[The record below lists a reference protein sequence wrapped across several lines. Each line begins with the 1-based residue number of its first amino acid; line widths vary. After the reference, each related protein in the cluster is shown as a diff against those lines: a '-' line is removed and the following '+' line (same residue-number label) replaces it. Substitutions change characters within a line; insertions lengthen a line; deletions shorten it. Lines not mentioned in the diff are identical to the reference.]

1 MLGSRSVGAADCRH
15 GLIAIKGRHPIDWPG
30 FRRIIMSL
38 DNRNINLLASL
49 RIFTVDQWPRRNLD
63 GYCFRFNCCF
73 VIVIGA

>member
-1 MLGSRSVGAADCRH
+1 M
-15 GLIAIKGRHPIDWPG
+15 P
-30 FRRIIMSL
+30 L